1 MINFALHAVNSHGR
15 GLEICYGSSVPAQK
29 DCRERLIDATLSL
42 CTRCGYEAT
51 SVDQIAAA
59 AEVTPDDFAR
69 HFASKDE
76 VLVSIVVDLL
86 EASVDELGDVE
97 PDASLEN
104 ALLTATTKAL
114 SRVIDGGGVITRD
127 RFLAV
132 AQVLTAHPHLRQ
144 QVSLA
149 RKRILTGAL
158 ADRLGV
164 AEDDRRVHQAVTRW
178 SAILAGAYL
187 IGGSMADHYDPR
199 TDDQLA
205 KRMIAELSA
214 TFADVMGDD
223 PPRPD

>member
-1 MINFALHAVNSHGR
+1 MNSHGR
-15 GLEICYGSSVPAQK
+15 GLEICYRSCVAQK

-42 CTRCGYEAT
+42 CARCGYEAT

-59 AEVTPDDFAR
+59 AEVTRDDFAR

-76 VLVSIVVDLL
+76 VLVSIVGDVLH
-86 EASVDELGDVE
+86 AAVDELGDVE
-97 PDASLEN
+97 PDTGLERT
-104 ALLTATTKAL
+104 LLIATTKAV
-114 SRVIDGGGVITRD
+114 SRVIDGSGVVTRD

-132 AQVLTAHPHLRQ
+132 AQVLTEHPNLRQ

-164 AEDDRRVHQAVTRW
+164 GEDDRRVHQAVTRW
-178 SAILAGAYL
+178 SAIVAGAYL
-187 IGGSMADHYDPR
+187 IGNSMADHYDPR

-205 KRMIAELSA
+205 TRMIAELSA
-214 TFADVMGDD
+214 TFDDVMGDN
-223 PPRPD
+223 PRQPD